1 MLTIENIQRLKNKT
15 LGNSFYYVDSIRE
28 IFDLDPK
35 GFNIHDR
42 RYQID
47 ITNRTYTKTIMLHR
61 DPEKWEAGYYY
72 LLKSHNKAT
81 HLKLDEIKD
90 MDTFILKLRE
100 VC

>member
-47 ITNRTYTKTIMLHR
+47 ITNRTYTKTIMLNR
-61 DPEKWEAGYYY
+61 ETADWDGGKYYKLFSSKRVLY
-72 LLKSHNKAT
+72 
-81 HLKLDEIKD
+81 LKLDDIKD
-90 MDTFILKLRE
+90 MNRFITKLIE